1 MSLFETSSERFVKIA
16 VSILYIMDLGAESG
30 TVEFKKDI
38 RQLDK
43 GLISLTAM
51 MNRYN
56 RGTVYFGVE
65 DNGHVIGM
73 AIGKSLFEKIRIT
86 ARNNILPRL
95 DLDIVEHVT
104 PEGPS
109 YISVSATGF
118 DIPYSYAGRYY
129 VRDYSVDEQA
139 SPRDLVRIVLSRG
152 IDAMRETES
161 PVQDLTFNTLNEIMV
176 AHGMHPR
183 RDRGFHDTVGL
194 LTREGEYNMGAYL
207 LADHNNV
214 NILVT
219 EYAGTSRDAQF
230 RAYEYGGKCLFAA
243 MREAYE
249 AAADRN
255 EVATDTDL
263 GVGLGT
269 ELFDTPSLKE
279 AWYNACLHNSW
290 RSGIP
295 PFILIFDDRIEI
307 HSTGSVPCGLP
318 QEDFYGGRSMPVNE
332 SFYNLAS
339 QLGYVEHAGRGVSR
353 VAETYGRNS
362 VRVRSGTLIVSIP
375 FAFVPSWVSGRA
387 WGGEQGASLTSR
399 ESQILRYLAENR
411 EAKLPEIAEETGLN
425 LSAVK
430 RVIVNL
436 KAKGLL
442 ENAGTNRNSVWIVGF
457 PYGGE

>member
-1 MSLFETSSERFVKIA
+1 ME
-16 VSILYIMDLGAESG
+16 LGAESG

-43 GLISLTAM
+43 GLVSLTAM
-51 MNRYN
+51 VNRYN

-65 DNGHVIGM
+65 DNGNVVGM
-73 AIGKSLFEKIRIT
+73 PIGKSLFEKIRIT

-118 DIPYSYAGRYY
+118 EVPYSYAGRYY
-129 VRDYSVDEQA
+129 VRNYSTDEQA
-139 SPRDLVRIVLSRG
+139 SPRELVRIVLSRG

-161 PVQDLTFNTLNEIMV
+161 PDQELTFNSLNEMML

-194 LTREGEYNMGAYL
+194 LTREGEYNMGAYV
-207 LADHNNV
+207 LADRNNV
-214 NILVT
+214 NLFVT

-230 RAYEYGGKCLFAA
+230 RARDYGGRCLFTA
-243 MREAYE
+243 MRDAYE
-249 AAADRN
+249 AVADRN
-255 EVATDTDL
+255 EVAMDTDL

-269 ELFDTPSLKE
+269 QLFDSESLKG
-279 AWYNACLHNSW
+279 AWYNACIHNSW

-295 PFILIFDDRIEI
+295 PFMLIFNDRIEV
-307 HSTGSVPCGLP
+307 HSTGSIPGGLP
-318 QEDFYGGRSMPVNE
+318 QEDFYEGRSLPVNE

-339 QLGYVEHAGRGVSR
+339 QLGFVEHAGRGISHLS
-353 VAETYGRNS
+353 ETYGRKS
-362 VRVRSGTLIVSIP
+362 VRIRSGTVTVTIP
-375 FAFVPSWVSGRA
+375 FAFVPSWVSERE
-387 WGGEQGASLTSR
+387 WGGENGAAVTSR
-399 ESQILRYLAENR
+399 EAELLEYLSDNR

-430 RVIVNL
+430 RVIVGL

-442 ENAGTNRNSVWIVGF
+442 ENAGTNRNSVWIVS
-457 PYGGE
+457 PAYGTE

>member
-1 MSLFETSSERFVKIA
+1 MSLIVTSSERFVKIA
-16 VSILYIMDLGAESG
+16 VFTLYIMELGTESG

-43 GLISLTAM
+43 GLVSLTAM
-51 MNRYN
+51 VNRYN
-56 RGTVYFGVE
+56 RGTVYFGV
-65 DNGHVIGM
+65 DDSGNVVGM
-73 AIGKSLFEKIRIT
+73 PIGKSLFEKIRIT

-118 DIPYSYAGRYY
+118 EIPYSYSGRYY
-129 VRDYSVDEQA
+129 VRNFSSDEPA
-139 SPRDLVRIVLSRG
+139 SPNVVARMVLSRG

-161 PVQDLTFNTLNEIMV
+161 PEQELTFNSLSEMMM

-207 LADHNNV
+207 LSDRNNV
-214 NILVT
+214 NIHVI
-219 EYAGTSRDAQF
+219 EYAGTTRDARS
-230 RAYEYGGKCLFAA
+230 RAYDHGGGCLFAV
-243 MREAYE
+243 MREVYGAIS
-249 AAADRN
+249 DRN
-255 EVATDTDL
+255 EIATDTDL

-269 ELFDTPSLKE
+269 QLFDPESFKE
-279 AWYNACLHNSW
+279 AWYNACIHNSW
-290 RSGIP
+290 RTGIP
-295 PFILIFDDRIEI
+295 PFILIFDDRIEV
-307 HSTGSVPCGLP
+307 HSVGSIPCGLP
-318 QEDFYGGRSMPVNE
+318 QDDFYGGRSLPVNE

-339 QLGYVEHAGRGVSR
+339 RLGYVEHAGRGIPHI
-353 VAETYGRNS
+353 AGTYGRNS
-362 VRVRSGTLIVSIP
+362 VRIRAGTVIVTVP
-375 FAFVPSWVSGRA
+375 FAFVPSWVSERA
-387 WGGEQGASLTSR
+387 WGGEHLEVTGR
-399 ESQILRYLAENR
+399 EAEILDYLSGNR

-430 RVIVNL
+430 RAVVNL

-442 ENAGTNRNSVWIVGF
+442 ENAGTNRNSVWIVTSEHG
-457 PYGGE
+457 PE